1 MDFSLRCSNFLHV
14 LDSARMKHRAT
25 GLSNNNNHVYMA
37 VALEAWQEV
46 RQEGSKQASK
56 RRKRLGDWRTHYTKD
71 ISNIKNTNFKN
82 MLKGPSVG
90 KTFTTTVRQ
99 VTPFY
104 DWQTSFPHSAVT
116 ANAAA
121 AEPKAVDEGK
131 IGVEQGLVSASSVC
145 VQLNS
150 HSHSHLHL
158 PRGCCGAWPFS
169 FGARKYATI
178 FLSSAAQAAK
188 THSSVI
194 SDRQTAPVFVCV
206 YVCVCVHVC
215 LCEWVCVSLGVLQS
229 YLDCFFCHSTLAQRS
244 LERIHLH
251 ANVSCHAPCPALCR
265 VRAARITLLI
275 TKLNMNAFW
284 YQTENREAA
293 QT

>member
-14 LDSARMKHRAT
+14 LYSARMKHRAT

-46 RQEGSKQASK
+46 GQEGSKQASK

-71 ISNIKNTNFKN
+71 ISTIKNTNFKN

-121 AEPKAVDEGK
+121 AEPKAVDERK
-131 IGVEQGLVSASSVC
+131 
-145 VQLNS
+145 
-150 HSHSHLHL
+150 
-158 PRGCCGAWPFS
+158 RGG
-169 FGARKYATI
+169 GAR
-178 FLSSAAQAAK
+178 
-188 THSSVI
+188 
-194 SDRQTAPVFVCV
+194 
-206 YVCVCVHVC
+206 VC
-215 LCEWVCVSLGVLQS
+215 LSFKRVCAIKFTFTFAFA
-229 YLDCFFCHSTLAQRS
+229 C
-244 LERIHLH
+244 
-251 ANVSCHAPCPALCR
+251 
-265 VRAARITLLI
+265 AARLLRCLAI
-275 TKLNMNAFW
+275 FIWRTKVCNNFF
-284 YQTENREAA
+284 YQA
-293 QT
+293 QHRLPKRTRV

>member
-46 RQEGSKQASK
+46 GQEGSKQASK
-56 RRKRLGDWRTHYTKD
+56 RRKPLGDWRTHYTKD
-71 ISNIKNTNFKN
+71 ISTIKNTNLKK
-82 MLKGPSVG
+82 MLKRLSVG

-121 AEPKAVDEGK
+121 AEPKAVDERKRRG
-131 IGVEQGLVSASSVC
+131 EQGFVSASSVC

-150 HSHSHLHL
+150 HSHSHLHV
-158 PRGCCGAWPFS
+158 PRGCCGGGHFHLAHESMQQF
-169 FGARKYATI
+169 
-178 FLSSAAQAAK
+178 FLSSAARAAK
-188 THSSVI
+188 MQSSVI
-194 SDRQTAPVFVCV
+194 SDRQTAPVC
-206 YVCVCVHVC
+206 VCVCACMFV
-215 LCEWVCVSLGVLQS
+215 
-229 YLDCFFCHSTLAQRS
+229 
-244 LERIHLH
+244 
-251 ANVSCHAPCPALCR
+251 
-265 VRAARITLLI
+265 
-275 TKLNMNAFW
+275 
-284 YQTENREAA
+284 
-293 QT
+293 